1 MNTKKHFEL
10 YILTDILTTDI
21 WQNFYRSL
29 LLHLGIFSKFEITF
43 HCTQNVIR
51 FFISCDKDLG
61 AISNSLD
68 GVILYPINQ
77 SEVELPK
84 TNITEWPVRFVDG
97 GNLLD
102 LKEKLKVKYSKNLLY
117 ANFKIMVIN
126 TETAAVKCNLFL
138 VDSNDDWSRASAI
151 STRFP
156 SELLSV
162 DFIKNTRYFK
172 KSAPKYLNI
181 EKSLHMMVREDK
193 NALFEIDTFP
203 YLSQNYYLNL
213 TRYDFDKH
221 SLIIGTSGSGKSKL
235 ISLLIDRLNSTA
247 LSMNYRIIVID
258 PHASLA
264 DDFGH
269 IPKKKI
275 ITFGNNDSTD
285 LFPDSNT
292 DLSSAT
298 ELTTTLFKS
307 ILNDQYNPKLDKLLR
322 FSLFTLMTA
331 QIMSL
336 ENLKR
341 FLTELEYRAQIVD
354 HVGQFIPQN
363 IVKFFGSGFNEMRT
377 RNYEETILPLIS
389 MVDEMQLQPS
399 LVGESETSLA
409 RTIQENFLTVF
420 SLNKISMGEKV
431 TKTVAG
437 LLIQQIFLLAQ
448 SRVFG
453 QKLILIIDEVS
464 IVQNPALVQIL
475 AEARKFNLTVILTQQ
490 YFGQIEEDL
499 KKAIFS
505 NVYNY
510 YVFKVSEEDA
520 RILEG
525 NLNINLP
532 KSLLKTE
539 GIKESEVKI
548 KLMTELQP
556 RECLVRVISNG
567 QLSPCIKA
575 RTMDAPETIRTN
587 KSSRRVAQ
595 KILPK
600 KFVENEDD
608 KKSNKDT
615 STQDKIH
622 TPNLPDPPIPKSSLY
637 NLLTSIPSQVKKKGE
652 K

>member
-10 YILTDILTTDI
+10 YIPTDILTPND
-21 WQNFYRSL
+21 WKNFYRSL
-29 LLHLGIFSKFEITF
+29 ILHLGFFSKFEITF
-43 HCTQNVIR
+43 SCTQNVIR

-61 AISNSLD
+61 AVSNNLD
-68 GVILYPINQ
+68 GIILYPIDQ
-77 SEVELPK
+77 SEIESPK
-84 TNITEWPVRFVDG
+84 TSTKEWPIHFVTG

-102 LKEKLKVKYSKNLLY
+102 LKEKLNVKYLKNLLY
-117 ANFKIMVIN
+117 ANFKILAIN
-126 TETAAVKCNLFL
+126 TETVAVKCNLFL
-138 VDSNDDWSRASAI
+138 KDNSDNWSKASTI
-151 STRFP
+151 STHFP
-156 SELLSV
+156 SELLS
-162 DFIKNTRYFK
+162 INLTKNNRYFK

-193 NALFEIDTFP
+193 NAIFKIDTFP
-203 YLSQNYYLNL
+203 YLSHNYYLNL

-235 ISLLIDRLNSTA
+235 ISLLINRLNSTA

-258 PHASLA
+258 PHASLV

-269 IPKKKI
+269 IAKKKI
-275 ITFGNNDSTD
+275 VTFDDNDNTD

-307 ILNDQYNPKLDKLLR
+307 ILNDQYNPRLDKLLR

-331 QIMSL
+331 QVMSL

-341 FLTELEYRAQIVD
+341 FLIELEYRTQIVE
-354 HVGQFIPQN
+354 HVSRYIPQN
-363 IVKFFGSGFNEMRT
+363 ISKFFGVGFNEMRT

-431 TKTVAG
+431 TRTIAG

-448 SRVFG
+448 SRIFG

-490 YFGQIEEDL
+490 YFGQIEENL

-520 RILEG
+520 RALEG
-525 NLNINLP
+525 NLNIYLP
-532 KSLLKTE
+532 KTLLKTDNA
-539 GIKESEVKI
+539 KESEIKI
-548 KLMTELQP
+548 KIMTELQP

-575 RTMDAPETIRTN
+575 RTMDSPETVQ
-587 KSSRRVAQ
+587 SSELKQRVIQ

-600 KFVENEDD
+600 KFVENKDD
-608 KKSNKDT
+608 RDGSDT
-615 STQDKIH
+615 QQTQDNIH
-622 TPNLPDPPIPKSSLY
+622 VIGLPDPPESINSLY
-637 NLLTSIPSQVKKKGE
+637 NLLTTSPSQSKKEGE